1 MENGEHQAITIAESD
16 SNQELPVRS
25 TNEIEESTN
34 VASIIHMQR
43 RLNEIRREGI
53 QNLKERQNAFICKV
67 PQSLIEISS
76 PRDIEREIVSIG
88 PYHHSKD
95 GVLEFESYKWQFLHS
110 LLSRTNQPHDVHLR
124 QAMKE
129 LEREARTWYTEPI
142 EMSSEQFI
150 EMMMLDGCFIIE
162 LFQQVS
168 ESEDS
173 VNANS
178 LLFRKTWLI
187 QILIRDLL
195 KLENQLPF
203 FVLERL
209 FNLSIGNT
217 SDLLSLQALKFFNL
231 ALPRSLEL
239 LKNIKFH
246 DLAKNHLLDLFHSSY
261 LPCSISSCNSSNI
274 QIRISP
280 NLINLCTSSHGSQE
294 YHPLSNQS
302 MPCVTRLRL
311 AGIKFRPQ
319 KKINGS
325 FLDINFHKGVLEI
338 PPITIN
344 DFTST
349 ILINCVAL
357 EQCSPQGSST
367 YFSEYIAFMSCL
379 ISSGRDVT
387 FLCDDGIITN
397 FSYNDLQVA
406 HLFRKLGEKVVFN
419 IRGCYLSKQFR
430 EVEAYYSSNWATLR
444 RTYFSSPWSTISVV
458 SASALLAL
466 TAIQTITAIL
476 SYKVHHS

>member
-1 MENGEHQAITIAESD
+1 
-16 SNQELPVRS
+16 
-25 TNEIEESTN
+25 
-34 VASIIHMQR
+34 
-43 RLNEIRREGI
+43 
-53 QNLKERQNAFICKV
+53 
-67 PQSLIEISS
+67 
-76 PRDIEREIVSIG
+76 
-88 PYHHSKD
+88 
-95 GVLEFESYKWQFLHS
+95 
-110 LLSRTNQPHDVHLR
+110 
-124 QAMKE
+124 
-129 LEREARTWYTEPI
+129 
-142 EMSSEQFI
+142 
-150 EMMMLDGCFIIE
+150 MMMLDGCFIIE

-187 QILIRDLL
+187 PILIGDLL

-209 FNLSIGNT
+209 FNLSIGDT
-217 SDLLSLQALKFFNL
+217 SDLLHCVWLGDLRRDLEREREK
-231 ALPRSLEL
+231 SLEL

-246 DLAKNHLLDLFHSSY
+246 NLAKNHLLDLFHSSY
-261 LPCSISSCNSSNI
+261 LPCSISPCNSSNH
-274 QIRISP
+274 QIRILL
-280 NLINLCTSSHGSQE
+280 NLINLCMSSHGSQE
-294 YHPLSNQS
+294 YHPLSDQS
-302 MPCVTRLRL
+302 TPCVTRLRL

-319 KKINGS
+319 KNIDGS

-357 EQCSPQGSST
+357 EQCSPQGPAT

-379 ISSGRDVT
+379 INSGRDVT

-406 HLFRKLGEKVVFN
+406 HLFRKLGDKVVFN
-419 IRGCYLSKQFR
+419 IRGCCLSKQFG
-430 EVEAYYSSNWATLR
+430 EVEAYYQARS
-444 RTYFSSPWSTISVV
+444 
-458 SASALLAL
+458 
-466 TAIQTITAIL
+466 
-476 SYKVHHS
+476 

>member
-1 MENGEHQAITIAESD
+1 
-16 SNQELPVRS
+16 
-25 TNEIEESTN
+25 
-34 VASIIHMQR
+34 
-43 RLNEIRREGI
+43 
-53 QNLKERQNAFICKV
+53 
-67 PQSLIEISS
+67 
-76 PRDIEREIVSIG
+76 
-88 PYHHSKD
+88 
-95 GVLEFESYKWQFLHS
+95 
-110 LLSRTNQPHDVHLR
+110 
-124 QAMKE
+124 MKE
-129 LEREARTWYTEPI
+129 LEREARTWYSEPI

-280 NLINLCTSSHGSQE
+280 NLINLCPSSHGSQE
-294 YHPLSNQS
+294 YHPLSDQS

-311 AGIKFRPQ
+311 AGIKFMPQ
-319 KKINGS
+319 KNINGS

-357 EQCSPQGSST
+357 EQCSPQGSSM

-387 FLCDDGIITN
+387 FLCDNGIITN

-406 HLFRKLGEKVVFN
+406 HLFRKLGEKVVFK

-444 RTYFSSPWSTISVV
+444 RTYFSNPWSSISVV
-458 SASALLAL
+458 SASVLLAM
-466 TAIQTITAIL
+466 TTIQTIMAIL